1 MIPESPPFGM
11 VEVMLYTSVL
21 SLDNNV
27 IAR

>member
-1 MIPESPPFGM
+1 MIPESPHFVL
-11 VEVMLYTSVL
+11 VELMLYTSVL

>member
-1 MIPESPPFGM
+1 MIPESPPFVL
-11 VEVMLYTSVL
+11 VELMLYTSVL